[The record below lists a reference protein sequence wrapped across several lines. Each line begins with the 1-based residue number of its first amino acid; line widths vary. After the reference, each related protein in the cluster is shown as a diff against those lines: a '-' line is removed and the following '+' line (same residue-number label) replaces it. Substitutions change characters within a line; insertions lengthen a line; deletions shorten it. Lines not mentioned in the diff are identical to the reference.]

1 MVVGLFLVWLPGC
14 DVTAIL
20 WHSLYRPE
28 GLPQWIM
35 IAFAAATGFMLGRL
49 RALARTSYGA
59 LKPRNTE
66 LEPARHVDEPSRQLE
81 DAEAQRA
88 DLAVTPDKAHAIVIK
103 PEGTIE
109 AAVRA
114 LFENASQGILTTDR
128 HDRIVD
134 ANAMVRGLF
143 GYSRA
148 ELMGAPVAMV
158 LPEGLRTQAGR
169 NLELVGRRKD
179 GSEFP
184 ADISLSYQSEHQSG
198 LAMAFISDITA
209 RQQADGQ
216 RDGLIARLEGALAEK
231 TVLIKEVHHRVK
243 NNLAVII
250 GLLETQAD
258 TLTDERARV
267 ALNESQQRL
276 LSIALIHEHLYAT
289 EHLDR
294 VNFDLYLEQ
303 LATELA
309 SSYVSQSGLVRVIVD
324 AEEIELPVDRAIAS
338 GLILNE
344 LLSNAFKYAF
354 PGNRAGQIRVSFSRL
369 EPGWLM
375 LAVADDGVGIPD
387 DFDWQNPRSLGLRI
401 VRILTK
407 QLGGELTLHGN
418 GGGTRFELRFHDA
431 LPRTA
436 NQK

>member
-158 LPEGLRTQAGR
+158 LPEGLVPRP
-169 NLELVGRRKD
+169 VG
-179 GSEFP
+179 
-184 ADISLSYQSEHQSG
+184 
-198 LAMAFISDITA
+198 TW
-209 RQQADGQ
+209 
-216 RDGLIARLEGALAEK
+216 
-231 TVLIKEVHHRVK
+231 
-243 NNLAVII
+243 N
-250 GLLETQAD
+250 
-258 TLTDERARV
+258 
-267 ALNESQQRL
+267 
-276 LSIALIHEHLYAT
+276 
-289 EHLDR
+289 
-294 VNFDLYLEQ
+294 
-303 LATELA
+303 
-309 SSYVSQSGLVRVIVD
+309 
-324 AEEIELPVDRAIAS
+324 
-338 GLILNE
+338 
-344 LLSNAFKYAF
+344 
-354 PGNRAGQIRVSFSRL
+354 
-369 EPGWLM
+369 W
-375 LAVADDGVGIPD
+375 
-387 DFDWQNPRSLGLRI
+387 
-401 VRILTK
+401 
-407 QLGGELTLHGN
+407 
-418 GGGTRFELRFHDA
+418 
-431 LPRTA
+431 
-436 NQK
+436 